1 MGQQAFQMV
10 LFLQNIA
17 KELRMLS
24 NSTIQSSLLS
34 EQLKKT
40 SNVSLGEAQKQIF
53 SKSWEFGP
61 TGLTPPPP
69 PRTLGF
75 SVNFSEIFGKK
86 G

>member
-40 SNVSLGEAQKQIF
+40 SNVSLGEAQKQ
-53 SKSWEFGP
+53 KEEYDPAAGCGVRYLEEYDP
-61 TGLTPPPP
+61 A
-69 PRTLGF
+69 GF
-75 SVNFSEIFGKK
+75 
-86 G
+86 